1 MNPKKLKILILSSV
15 FIWGCKQKSELKKSD
30 FRVAKDYT
38 DFALKM
44 ENDDTLHIKVN
55 LSMCLWEE
63 FDQIEITKSNDS
75 IYLQLKEKFVKEYDT
90 IIRFSKKLYTLK
102 NDTLNLEKIMSDFDI
117 NYTSKTTPPF
127 FIITNPKET
136 DTIILRSMGLHHTG
150 MLIEHYLGLMSE
162 LYPEEM
168 EKYRME
174 YLAPA
179 PELTE
184 K

>member
-1 MNPKKLKILILSSV
+1 
-15 FIWGCKQKSELKKSD
+15 
-30 FRVAKDYT
+30 
-38 DFALKM
+38 
-44 ENDDTLHIKVN
+44 
-55 LSMCLWEE
+55 
-63 FDQIEITKSNDS
+63 
-75 IYLQLKEKFVKEYDT
+75 
-90 IIRFSKKLYTLK
+90 
-102 NDTLNLEKIMSDFDI
+102 MSDFDI
-117 NYTSKTTPPF
+117 NYTSKTTQPF

-150 MLIEHYLGLMSE
+150 MLIEQYLGLMSE